1 MGFLKPKVVM
11 PPTPPPPPP
20 PPPVA
25 AVKPQEAKRVKE
37 RLKDPK
43 RMTRQRTIVTGP
55 RGLTSEGEDKIYTQT
70 LIGSVREN
78 GQSKAG

>member
-11 PPTPPPPPP
+11 PPPPPPPP
-20 PPPVA
+20 PAPPMK
-25 AVKPQEAKRVKE
+25 AVKPAEVE
-37 RLKDPK
+37 RQQRKMKDPK
-43 RMTRQRTIVTGP
+43 KVGRRQTIVTGP

-78 GQSKAG
+78 GQSKGN